1 MKKFSPAVTSANG
14 PKGKRPLSPQ
24 ARRAKRGA
32 ALGYALVIMLICF
45 TLCMALLSV
54 CVLAFRQAQL
64 QDTLFQTQADSDL
77 QGQRFS
83 AWLTQ
88 EGLSAVTVSGAEP
101 GSEIEAAFRNKLN
114 DFIQSTDDDDEASL
128 SEFISGPDNN
138 TFISTVTYTCG
149 RLTVVY
155 ECTFTESEG
164 GGSWTGSAELK
175 AWTLGAGNSSGP
187 APESDPAEGGA

>member
-1 MKKFSPAVTSANG
+1 MKKFSPSVTSANG

-54 CVLAFRQAQL
+54 CVLALRQAQL

-83 AWLTQ
+83 AWLTAT
-88 EGLSAVTVSGAEP
+88 LSDTATSDDLTAIRTG
-101 GSEIEAAFRNKLN
+101 IEESKS
-114 DFIQSTDDDDEASL
+114 DFL
-128 SEFISGPDNN
+128 NN
-138 TFISTVTYTCG
+138 TSEADTIDTALTGSVLTVTYTCG

-164 GGSWTGSAELK
+164 GGSWTGSAELT
-175 AWTLGAGNSSGP
+175 AWTLGAGNPSGP
-187 APESDPAEGGA
+187 ASESDPAEGGA

>member
-83 AWLTQ
+83 AWLT
-88 EGLSAVTVSGAEP
+88 EILGTNSLSASDAKNV
-101 GSEIEAAFRNKLN
+101 IENSK
-114 DFIQSTDDDDEASL
+114 STFLSDTDEADAIDTNLTGSVL
-128 SEFISGPDNN
+128 
-138 TFISTVTYTCG
+138 TVTYTCG

-155 ECTFTESEG
+155 DYDP
-164 GGSWTGSAELK
+164 SAGEALTLQ
-175 AWTLGAGNSSGP
+175 AWTLGAGNSGP
-187 APESDPAEGGA
+187 ASESDPAEGGA

>member
-14 PKGKRPLSPQ
+14 PKGKRPLSPR

-54 CVLAFRQAQL
+54 CVLAFQQAQL

-83 AWLTQ
+83 AWLTGIL
-88 EGLSAVTVSGAEP
+88 ETNSLSASDAQNVIENSKSTFLSDTDETDTIDTALT
-101 GSEIEAAFRNKLN
+101 GSVL
-114 DFIQSTDDDDEASL
+114 
-128 SEFISGPDNN
+128 
-138 TFISTVTYTCG
+138 TVTYTCG
-149 RLTVVY
+149 RLTVIY
-155 ECTFTESEG
+155 NYDL
-164 GGSWTGSAELK
+164 SAGEMLTLQ
-175 AWTLGAGNSSGP
+175 AWTLGAGNSGP
-187 APESDPAEGGA
+187 ASESDPAEGGA

>member
-54 CVLAFRQAQL
+54 CVLAFQQAQL

-83 AWLTQ
+83 DWLTGILETNSRPASDAQ
-88 EGLSAVTVSGAEP
+88 NVIENSKSTFLSDT
-101 GSEIEAAFRNKLN
+101 
-114 DFIQSTDDDDEASL
+114 DEADTIDTALTDSVL
-128 SEFISGPDNN
+128 
-138 TFISTVTYTCG
+138 TVTYTCG
-149 RLTVVY
+149 RLTVIY
-155 ECTFTESEG
+155 NYDP
-164 GGSWTGSAELK
+164 SAGEALTLQ
-175 AWTLGAGNSSGP
+175 AWTLGAGNRSGP

>member
-83 AWLTQ
+83 AWLT
-88 EGLSAVTVSGAEP
+88 EILGTNSLSASDAKNVIENSDFLDKTSEADAIDTALT
-101 GSEIEAAFRNKLN
+101 GSVL
-114 DFIQSTDDDDEASL
+114 
-128 SEFISGPDNN
+128 
-138 TFISTVTYTCG
+138 TVTYTCG

-155 ECTFTESEG
+155 DYDP
-164 GGSWTGSAELK
+164 SAGEALTLQ

-187 APESDPAEGGA
+187 ASESDPAEGGA

>member
-83 AWLTQ
+83 AWLTGLL
-88 EGLSAVTVSGAEP
+88 ETNSLSASDAQNVIENFKSTFLSNTSETDTIDTALT
-101 GSEIEAAFRNKLN
+101 GSVL
-114 DFIQSTDDDDEASL
+114 
-128 SEFISGPDNN
+128 
-138 TFISTVTYTCG
+138 TVTYTCG
-149 RLTVVY
+149 RLTVIY
-155 ECTFTESEG
+155 NYDP
-164 GGSWTGSAELK
+164 SAGEALTLQ

-187 APESDPAEGGA
+187 ASESDPAEGGA